1 MIERIS
7 YCGLDCVKC
16 RAYIATK
23 ENNSNVAAEVA
34 KLWSNA
40 IEGNYTV
47 DDIWCDGCHSDRLH
61 GFCAKCP
68 VRTCAKGKRI
78 GNCGECNGYPC
89 DKLEALYDIWVE
101 SSPIEAKANLEKLR
115 AELI

>member
-1 MIERIS
+1 MTERIAC
-7 YCGLDCVKC
+7 CGLDCGAC

-23 ENNSNVAAEVA
+23 RNDRRLAAEIA

-68 VRTCAKGKRI
+68 VRICANNKGLM
-78 GNCGECNGYPC
+78 NCGECADYFC
-89 DKLEALYDIWVE
+89 EKLGALYGSWVE
-101 SSPIEAKANLEKLR
+101 SSGVEAKANLDRLQAGSR
-115 AELI
+115 